1 MHRIVVLA
9 LDGVVPL
16 NLATPFSI
24 FGDARD
30 ADGRPLYSLTLAGAR
45 AGPVA
50 TSAGFPIT
58 VARGLRALA
67 AADTIVVPATSTFRE
82 PADPAV
88 LRALRRTNARVMS
101 ICAGAFVLAEAGLLD
116 GRRATTHWAY
126 ADAFRSRFPA
136 VALDPAVLYVDEGD
150 VLTSAG
156 AAAGID
162 LCLYVVA
169 ADHGAEVA
177 NRVARHN
184 LTAPHRDGGQA
195 QFVERPLAATR
206 DGSLEATRAWALDR
220 LGSRLT
226 IDELAK
232 HAAMSRRTLIRRFKA
247 ETGTTPLQWLI
258 IQRTGLAR
266 RLLEETDLPI
276 EAVAA
281 RSGFGSAPS
290 LREHFR
296 RSLATSPQA
305 YRATFRRASDASAS
319 SASPRPRPP

>member
-156 AAAGID
+156 AAAGLD

-169 ADHGAEVA
+169 ADRRAPAGRHAGREPRGDARLGA
-177 NRVARHN
+177 RSSR
-184 LTAPHRDGGQA
+184 LAPDDRRAGQA
-195 QFVERPLAATR
+195 RGDEPPHADPAVQGGDRDDAVAVADHPAHGPRPAAAGGDR
-206 DGSLEATRAWALDR
+206 SADRGGRRPQRLR
-220 LGSRLT
+220 LG
-226 IDELAK
+226 
-232 HAAMSRRTLIRRFKA
+232 
-247 ETGTTPLQWLI
+247 
-258 IQRTGLAR
+258 
-266 RLLEETDLPI
+266 
-276 EAVAA
+276 AVAA
-281 RSGFGSAPS
+281 RAFPP
-290 LREHFR
+290 
-296 RSLATSPQA
+296 LAGHESPGLPG
-305 YRATFRRASDASAS
+305 DV
-319 SASPRPRPP
+319 PPC